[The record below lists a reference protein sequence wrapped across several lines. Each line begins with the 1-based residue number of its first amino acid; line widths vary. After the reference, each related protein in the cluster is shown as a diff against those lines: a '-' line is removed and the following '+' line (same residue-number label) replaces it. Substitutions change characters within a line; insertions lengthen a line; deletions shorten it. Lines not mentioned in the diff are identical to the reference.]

1 MFTLQNFYHS
11 KEWEKLLKQLRL
23 ERLDDNGEIICEYC
37 GKPITKAYDMIG
49 HHKEYLTEENVND
62 FSVSLNPDNIAF
74 VHHRC
79 HNRLHNKLGYAV
91 REVYL
96 VYGAPLSGKRTWVSN
111 NLSGNDLII
120 DMDDIWMCITG
131 RKKYDHNNRLKGIAF
146 AVRDR
151 LIEAVKYRAG
161 KWYTAYVVGGY
172 ALSNERERIC
182 RELGAREVFVDTPKE
197 VCLERLEGLEDSA
210 IDKTEYRK
218 FIEDWFEKYSLRV
231 V

>member
-1 MFTLQNFYHS
+1 MTLFEFYRS
-11 KEWEKLLKQLRL
+11 KEWERFR
-23 ERLDDNGEIICEYC
+23 EIVISDRVGEDGFVRDEVTGEPIVKKYDIIL
-37 GKPITKAYDMIG
+37 
-49 HHKEYLTEENVND
+49 HHKIELTEENVND
-62 FSVSLNPDNIAF
+62 FEISLNPDNIMI
-74 VHHRC
+74 VSHRT

-120 DMDDIWMCITG
+120 DMDDIWMCISG
-131 RKKYDHNNRLKGIAF
+131 RGKYDHNNRLKGIAF

-161 KWYTAYVVGGY
+161 KWYTAYIVGGY

-210 IDKTEYRK
+210 IDKAEYRK
-218 FIEDWFEKYSLRV
+218 YIEDWFEKYTPPCG
-231 V
+231 